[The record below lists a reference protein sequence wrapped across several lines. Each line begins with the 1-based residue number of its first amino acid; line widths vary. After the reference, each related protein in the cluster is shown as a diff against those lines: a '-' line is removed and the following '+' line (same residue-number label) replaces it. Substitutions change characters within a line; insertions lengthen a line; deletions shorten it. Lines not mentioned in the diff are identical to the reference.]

1 MLVGLV
7 PLLGSPRMRGL
18 FVTFEGIDRSGKTTQ
33 ARMLVEALGE
43 EALGVREPGGT
54 PAGERV
60 RELLKDGAVPL
71 APEAEALLF
80 AAARAEIVD
89 KVIRPAL
96 DAGRVVVSDRFLDS
110 SLAYQ
115 GGARGLGVGEV
126 KRINRFATGGL
137 MPDLTFLLEIDPVAA
152 AARAGESDRFE
163 DEGAALQASV
173 LDTYSRLMSDDP
185 GRWRGIDGTRAPE
198 EIHAEVLAEVE
209 AARSGARA

>member
-1 MLVGLV
+1 MLVGLMPV
-7 PLLGSPRMRGL
+7 LGSPRMRGL

-33 ARMLVEALGE
+33 ARMLVDALGDD
-43 EALGVREPGGT
+43 ALGVREPGGT

-60 RELLKDGAVPL
+60 RDLLKDATVPL
-71 APEAEALLF
+71 GSEAEALLF

-96 DAGRVVVSDRFLDS
+96 AEGKVVVSDRFLDS

-115 GGARGLGVGEV
+115 GGARGLGVDEV
-126 KRINRFATGGL
+126 ERINRFATGGL
-137 MPDLTFLLEIDPVAA
+137 VPDVTFLLAIDPAA
-152 AARAGESDRFE
+152 AASRAGESDRFE
-163 DEGAALQASV
+163 DEGSALQEAV

-185 GRWRGIDGTRAPE
+185 GRWRQIDATRTPE

-209 AARSGARA
+209 AVRSGARA